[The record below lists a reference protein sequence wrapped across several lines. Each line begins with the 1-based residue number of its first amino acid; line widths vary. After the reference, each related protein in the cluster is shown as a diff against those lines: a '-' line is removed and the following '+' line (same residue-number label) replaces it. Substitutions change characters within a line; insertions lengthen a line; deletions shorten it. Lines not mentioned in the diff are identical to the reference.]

1 MADDPVTV
9 YIVDDDDAVRAALAS
24 LLELEDYAVR
34 QYEAAE
40 PFLGDIAGDTAGIL
54 LLDVRLPDING
65 LEVQSRLVEMGS
77 KLSVIII
84 TGHGDV
90 PMAVQAIQAGAVNF
104 IEKPFIG
111 DAVIDNVRAAEADAR
126 DAMETVKETQD
137 LRDRYDQLAPRER
150 DVLRHLVKGQ
160 QNKVIAFELGIS
172 PRTVEVYR
180 ARLMTKMQAKS
191 LAVLVR
197 MAMNIGIDTEEI
209 SGGNGFI

>member
-1 MADDPVTV
+1 MADDPVAL
-9 YIVDDDDAVRAALAS
+9 YIVDDDNAVRAALAS
-24 LLELEDYAVR
+24 LLELEGYAVQ
-34 QYEAAE
+34 QYETAGA
-40 PFLGDIAGDTAGIL
+40 FFDDIAADTAGVL

-65 LEVQSRLVEMGS
+65 LDVQSRLVEMGS
-77 KLSVIII
+77 KLSIIII

-90 PMAVQAIQAGAVNF
+90 PMAVKAIQAGAINF

-111 DAVIDNVRAAEADAR
+111 DTVIDSVRAAEADAR

-137 LRDRYDQLAPRER
+137 LRDRYEELAPRER
-150 DVLRHLVKGQ
+150 DVLRHLVQGQ

-180 ARLMTKMQAKS
+180 ARLMAKMQAKS

-197 MAMNIGIDTEEI
+197 MAMSIGLETDEC
-209 SGGNGFI
+209 

>member
-9 YIVDDDDAVRAALAS
+9 FIVDDDNAVRAALAS

-34 QYEAAE
+34 QYEDAGS
-40 PFLGDIAGDTAGIL
+40 FLADITPDNVGIL

-65 LEVQSRLVEMGS
+65 LEVQTRLVEMGS
-77 KLSVIII
+77 KLSIIII

-90 PMAVQAIQAGAVNF
+90 PMAVKAIQAGAVNF

-111 DAVIDNVRAAEADAR
+111 DAVIENVRAAESGAR
-126 DAMETVKETQD
+126 DAMETMKHTQA
-137 LRDRYDQLAPRER
+137 LRDRYEQLAPREK
-150 DVLRHLVKGQ
+150 DVLKHLVQGQ

-180 ARLMTKMQAKS
+180 ARLMTKMQADS
-191 LAVLVR
+191 LAHLVR
-197 MAMNIGIDTEEI
+197 MSVCIGLDTN
-209 SGGNGFI
+209 GG

>member
-1 MADDPVTV
+1 MADKMVPVF
-9 YIVDDDDAVRAALAS
+9 IVDDDNAVRAALAS
-24 LLELEDYAVR
+24 LLELEDYPVQ
-34 QYEAAE
+34 QYEDGTS
-40 PFLGDIAGDTAGIL
+40 FLANITANTAGVL

-77 KLSVIII
+77 KLTVIII

-111 DAVIDNVRAAEADAR
+111 DAVIDSVRAAETDAR
-126 DAMETVKETQD
+126 HAMEIAKETQT
-137 LRDRYDQLAPRER
+137 LLDRYEQLAPRER
-150 DVLRHLVKGQ
+150 DVLKHLVQGQ

-180 ARLMTKMQAKS
+180 ARLMTKMQADS
-191 LAVLVR
+191 LAHLVR
-197 MAMNIGIDTEEI
+197 MSLCIGLDTN
-209 SGGNGFI
+209 GG

>member
-1 MADDPVTV
+1 MADNPVTV
-9 YIVDDDDAVRAALAS
+9 YIVDDDNAVRAALAS
-24 LLELEDYAVR
+24 LLELEDYAVQ
-34 QYEAAE
+34 QYGDARS
-40 PFLGDIAGDTAGIL
+40 FLTDVTADTAGVL

-111 DAVIDNVRAAEADAR
+111 DAVIDSVRAAEVDAR
-126 DAMETVKETQD
+126 DAMETVKETQN

-180 ARLMTKMQAKS
+180 ARLMGKMQAKS

-197 MAMNIGIDTEEI
+197 MAMSIGLEKDEY
-209 SGGNGFI
+209 

>member
-1 MADDPVTV
+1 MADDPVAL
-9 YIVDDDDAVRAALAS
+9 YIVDDDNAVRAALAS
-24 LLELEDYAVR
+24 LLELEGYAVR
-34 QYEAAE
+34 QYETAE
-40 PFLGDIAGDTAGIL
+40 AFLDDIAADTAGIL
-54 LLDVRLPDING
+54 LLDVRLPGING

-77 KLSVIII
+77 NLSVIII

-90 PMAVQAIQAGAVNF
+90 PMAVQAIQAGAINF

-111 DAVIDNVRAAEADAR
+111 DTVIDSVRAAEADAR
-126 DAMETVKETQD
+126 DAMQTAKETQV
-137 LRDRYDQLAPRER
+137 LRDRYDQLAPREH
-150 DVLRHLVKGQ
+150 DVLRHLVQGQ

-197 MAMNIGIDTEEI
+197 MAMSIGLETNE
-209 SGGNGFI
+209 G